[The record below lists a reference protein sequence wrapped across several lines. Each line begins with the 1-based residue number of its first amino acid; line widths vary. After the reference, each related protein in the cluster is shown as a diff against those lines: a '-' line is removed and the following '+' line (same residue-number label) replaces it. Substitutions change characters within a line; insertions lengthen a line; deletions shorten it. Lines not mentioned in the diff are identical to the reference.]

1 MRNSTESAKVR
12 RIGNSKGILLSRS
25 LCKLMGV
32 DIDDHFL
39 IDIDEDSLILR
50 PLKKEDANA

>member
-12 RIGNSKGILLSRS
+12 RIGNSRGILLSRS

-32 DIDDHFL
+32 DIDDHFR
-39 IDIDEDSLILR
+39 IDIDDDSLV
-50 PLKKEDANA
+50 LKPIKKGDLDA